1 MENTLHATSHADI
14 PAMPKPGRPAL
25 EKCVVPVAP
34 TCFLLL
40 ANAQTRTRTPD
51 SIAVLSDYLR
61 EIVKTYHAY
70 GAANLTFIISDL
82 QALQHGGFFLPD
94 NQRAMVG
101 ELPIVLCYM
110 FASEAG
116 VVYSSNNSLR
126 TLTYWAKYFA
136 KKGAR

>member
-1 MENTLHATSHADI
+1 METMLLVTARADT

-40 ANAQTRTRTPD
+40 ANAQIRIRTPE
-51 SIAVLSDYLR
+51 SIVVLSDYVR

-82 QALQHGGFFLPD
+82 QALQRGGFFSPD
-94 NQRAMVG
+94 NQRALVG
-101 ELPIVLCYM
+101 DLPIELRYL
-110 FASEAG
+110 FASESG
-116 VVYSSNNSLR
+116 VTHSSSSSR
-126 TLTYWAKYFA
+126 TLAYWAKYFA
-136 KKGAR
+136 KEGIR

>member
-34 TCFLLL
+34 TCFLLQ
-40 ANAQTRTRTPD
+40 ANAQTRTRAPD
-51 SIAVLSDYLR
+51 SIAVLSSYLR

-82 QALQHGGFFLPD
+82 QALQNGGFFLPES
-94 NQRAMVG
+94 QRALVDG
-101 ELPIVLCYM
+101 LPIELRYL
-110 FASEAG
+110 FASESG
-116 VVYSSNNSLR
+116 VVQCTSSSR

-136 KKGAR
+136 KEGAR

>member
-1 MENTLHATSHADI
+1 METTLHATSQSGI
-14 PAMPKPGRPAL
+14 PAMPKPGRPVL

-61 EIVKTYHAY
+61 EIVKTYHAF

-82 QALQHGGFFLPD
+82 QALQLGGFFMPE
-94 NQRAMVG
+94 NQRALVG
-101 ELPIVLCYM
+101 NLAIELRYL
-110 FASEAG
+110 FASESG
-116 VVYSSNNSLR
+116 VVHSSSSSR

-136 KKGAR
+136 KEGAR

>member
-1 MENTLHATSHADI
+1 METMLHVTAPADT

-40 ANAQTRTRTPD
+40 ANAQTRIRTPE
-51 SIAVLSDYLR
+51 SIVVLSDYVR

-82 QALQHGGFFLPD
+82 QALQLGGFFLPD
-94 NQRAMVG
+94 NQRTLFG
-101 ELPIVLCYM
+101 ELSIELRYL
-110 FASEAG
+110 FATESG
-116 VVYSSNNSLR
+116 VTHSSSSSR
-126 TLTYWAKYFA
+126 TLAYWAKYFA
-136 KKGAR
+136 KEETR

>member
-1 MENTLHATSHADI
+1 MENTLHAASHAGQSMASSTTRSTLQNCI
-14 PAMPKPGRPAL
+14 
-25 EKCVVPVAP
+25 VPVAP
-34 TCFLLL
+34 TCFLLQ
-40 ANAQTRTRTPD
+40 ASAGIG
-51 SIAVLSDYLR
+51 IAALTAHIH
-61 EIVKTYHAY
+61 EIAKTYHAY
-70 GAANLTFIISDL
+70 GAANLTFIVSDL
-82 QALQHGGFFLPD
+82 HALQLGGFFLPD

-136 KKGAR
+136 KEWAR

>member
-1 MENTLHATSHADI
+1 METMLHVADRADT

-40 ANAQTRTRTPD
+40 ANAQTRIRTPE
-51 SIAVLSDYLR
+51 SIVVLSDYLR

-70 GAANLTFIISDL
+70 GAANLTFIVSDL
-82 QALQHGGFFLPD
+82 QALQLGGFFLPA
-94 NQRAMVG
+94 NQRALVG
-101 ELPIVLCYM
+101 ELPIELRYL
-110 FASEAG
+110 FASESG
-116 VVYSSNNSLR
+116 VVHSSSSSH

-136 KKGAR
+136 KEGTR

>member
-34 TCFLLL
+34 TCFLLQ
-40 ANAQTRTRTPD
+40 ANAQTRTRAPD
-51 SIAVLSDYLR
+51 SIAVLSSCLR

-82 QALQHGGFFLPD
+82 QALQNGGFFLPES
-94 NQRAMVG
+94 QRALVDG
-101 ELPIVLCYM
+101 LPIELRYL
-110 FASEAG
+110 FASESG
-116 VVYSSNNSLR
+116 VVQCTSSSR
-126 TLTYWAKYFA
+126 TLTYWAKYLA
-136 KKGAR
+136 KEGAR

>member
-1 MENTLHATSHADI
+1 MEITLHAASHADYSTA
-14 PAMPKPGRPAL
+14 PAVPRPAL
-25 EKCVVPVAP
+25 QKCVVPVAP
-34 TCFLLL
+34 TCFLLH
-40 ANAQTRTRTPD
+40 ASADTD
-51 SIAVLSDYLR
+51 IKALSAYIR
-61 EIVKTYHAY
+61 EIAKTYQAY
-70 GAANLTFIISDL
+70 GAANITFIISDL
-82 QALQHGGFFLPD
+82 HALQLGGFFMPD

-136 KKGAR
+136 KEWAR

>member
-1 MENTLHATSHADI
+1 MENTLHASSHADHS
-14 PAMPKPGRPAL
+14 PALATPRPAL
-25 EKCVVPVAP
+25 QQCVVPVAP
-34 TCFLLL
+34 TCFLLDVSAG
-40 ANAQTRTRTPD
+40 AN
-51 SIAVLSDYLR
+51 IADLCAYIR
-61 EIVKTYHAY
+61 EIARTYHAY
-70 GAANLTFIISDL
+70 GAANITFIVSDL
-82 QALQHGGFFLPD
+82 HALQLGGFFLPD

-136 KKGAR
+136 KEWAR